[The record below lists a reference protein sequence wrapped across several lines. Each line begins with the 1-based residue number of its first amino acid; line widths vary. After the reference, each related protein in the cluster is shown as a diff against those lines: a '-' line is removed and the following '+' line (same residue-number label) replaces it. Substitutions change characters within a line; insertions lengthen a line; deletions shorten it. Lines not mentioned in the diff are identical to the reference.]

1 MPACP
6 VCNAALLAAGGI
18 CPACGAVN
26 SSRDNA
32 APVSSSAAAGG
43 APTAASAPAR
53 RTAIEVFPDAPRG
66 RGGRHVRREDEA
78 KETMLEPVPEA
89 LRQAATARRTAAA
102 APQPAASTD
111 ERRAPAEGS
120 TTPDPQAAPNAA
132 AAGEVEPLKPDTTP
146 IFRPVRRPPVPR
158 LIAVDD
164 GQLLDGEVW
173 RLRRSRTIIGRAEG
187 DILIAGDPD
196 ISGKHIEL
204 ACVPV
209 EGGMKWRL
217 TDLNSTN
224 GTFVRV
230 NRAPLADGKELIL
243 ASHRY
248 RFHMPAEPHRD
259 AEDIRATR
267 LFAGNASEPAEHA
280 VWLELLGPNR
290 SQRFDVPETGA
301 TIGADASQCELV
313 PARDP
318 FLSPMHARIS
328 RVRDR
333 WQIEDVG
340 SVNGTWMRI
349 DRVMLDQDAEF
360 QIGEQRF
367 RFLLSRDDSSGM

>member
-6 VCNAALLAAGGI
+6 VCNAALLAAGGT

-26 SSRDNA
+26 TSRS
-32 APVSSSAAAGG
+32 PAAAV
-43 APTAASAPAR
+43 SAPAR
-53 RTAIEVFPDAPRG
+53 RTAIEVFPDAPQG
-66 RGGRHVRREDEA
+66 RGGRHDRRQDEA

-89 LRQAATARRTAAA
+89 VRQSVPARTTAAGDSGLAPQLPGPCGSQGSSENSQAVRPSESRTAA
-102 APQPAASTD
+102 S
-111 ERRAPAEGS
+111 S
-120 TTPDPQAAPNAA
+120 
-132 AAGEVEPLKPDTTP
+132 EVEPLKPDTTP
-146 IFRPVRRPPVPR
+146 IFRPVRRAPVPR

-173 RLRRSRTIIGRAEG
+173 RLRRSRTIIGRADG
-187 DILIAGDPD
+187 DILIGGDPD
-196 ISGKHIEL
+196 ISAKHVEL
-204 ACVPV
+204 ACLQID
-209 EGGMKWRL
+209 GCLKWRL

-248 RFHMPAEPHRD
+248 RFHMPAELPRD
-259 AEDIRATR
+259 DENIRATR
-267 LFAGNASEPAEHA
+267 LFAGNPAAAEGE
-280 VWLELLGPNR
+280 VWLELLAPDR
-290 SQRFDVPETGA
+290 SQRFDIPDRGA
-301 TIGADASQCELV
+301 TIGSDPAQCELV
-313 PARDP
+313 PTRDP

-328 RVRDR
+328 CVRDR

-340 SVNGTWMRI
+340 SVNGTWMRVE
-349 DRVMLDQDAEF
+349 RVTLDQDAEF

-367 RFLLSRDDSSGM
+367 RFLLSRDDSAGM